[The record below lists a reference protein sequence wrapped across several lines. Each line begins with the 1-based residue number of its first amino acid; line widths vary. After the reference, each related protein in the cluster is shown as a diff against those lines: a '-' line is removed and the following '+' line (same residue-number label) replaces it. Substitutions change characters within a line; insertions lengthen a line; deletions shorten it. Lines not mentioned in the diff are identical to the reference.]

1 MLPFLLLRK
10 NLTVFPRAGKELA
23 VWELVVSFAFLY
35 NKNQKDVEL
44 TNENGER
51 TKAPILEQDRSPVP
65 FINVGL
71 SYSLFK

>member
-1 MLPFLLLRK
+1 MKPEVQYEYIINRHFY
-10 NLTVFPRAGKELA
+10 LTAHIGLSMALKSA
-23 VWELVVSFAFLY
+23 LY
-35 NKNQKDVEL
+35 NKNRKDVEL